1 MSWKI
6 PPIPFSFSSGSKKIK
21 IGILKAYLPT
31 INKAMAKRI
40 PTVKIIYLIPFAI
53 FLLLALAKKFNKRY
67 KTTKQIPMSK
77 NKFIK
82 IWYHD

>member
-1 MSWKI
+1 
-6 PPIPFSFSSGSKKIK
+6 
-21 IGILKAYLPT
+21 
-31 INKAMAKRI
+31 MAKRI

-67 KTTKQIPMSK
+67 KTTKQIPMTK

-82 IWYHD
+82 I

>member
-1 MSWKI
+1 M
-6 PPIPFSFSSGSKKIK
+6 
-21 IGILKAYLPT
+21 LKAYLPT

-40 PTVKIIYLIPFAI
+40 PIVKIIYLMPFAI

-67 KTTKQIPMSK
+67 RITEQIPMIK

-82 IWYHD
+82 I

>member
-1 MSWKI
+1 M
-6 PPIPFSFSSGSKKIK
+6 PFNLSNGSKKIK

-67 KTTKQIPMSK
+67 KTTKQIPMIK

-82 IWYHD
+82 I